1 MSGMRESPVAE
12 ERARPALG
20 PLLRHVRAALQDS
33 GRPDAALEARLL
45 VEHFTATTRS
55 DAVLDP
61 ERPVS
66 RKDVEALEAALAR
79 RLAGEPVH
87 RILGHRD
94 FYGLRLMLSA
104 GTLEPRPD
112 TETLVDLALPVVRG
126 AARRNGRC
134 RILDLGTGTGAVAL
148 ALLCEEPRAEAL
160 GVDVDADALET
171 ARRNADLNGLAHRF
185 DAIRSDWFAAVEG
198 EFDLIVSNPPY
209 IATAEMAGLD
219 PEVRNHDP
227 VIALDGGTDGL
238 CAYRVI
244 ARGARAHMAPGAM
257 VAVEIGI
264 GQRDDVER
272 CFAQAGFVAAAAARD
287 LAGIERALLFA
298 S

>member
-1 MSGMRESPVAE
+1 MSRMRGLVAE

-20 PLLRHVRAALQDS
+20 ALLRHVRAALQDR

-66 RKDVEALEAALAR
+66 REDVEALEAALVR

-94 FYGLRLMLSA
+94 FYGLRLLLSA

-112 TETLVDLALPVVRG
+112 TETLVDLSLPFVR
-126 AARRNGRC
+126 AAADRNGRC

-160 GVDVDADALET
+160 AVDVDADALET
-171 ARRNADLNGLAHRF
+171 ARRNADLNGLANRF
-185 DAIRSDWFAAVEG
+185 GAIRSDWFASVEG

-219 PEVRNHDP
+219 AEVRNHDP
-227 VIALDGGTDGL
+227 AIALDGGTDGL
-238 CAYRVI
+238 SAYRAI

-257 VAVEIGI
+257 VALEIGI
-264 GQRDDVER
+264 GQRPDVER
-272 CFAQAGFVAAAAARD
+272 CFAQAGFTAAGAARD